1 MLYRLIL
8 QGNTT
13 SSSAL
18 GPAKKASK
26 SFTTIGTQT
35 DDIPCDAVLR
45 MTTIDVQAQSAARQ
59 KTFEELQEETEKMY
73 SELEDYRE
81 SNELIA
87 EMIVDTDKEMAELE
101 DEYDRLKAF
110 IEDGQKAVESILQSI
125 QFHTKN

>member
-1 MLYRLIL
+1 M
-8 QGNTT
+8 N
-13 SSSAL
+13 A
-18 GPAKKASK
+18 AKKASK
-26 SFTTIGTQT
+26 SFSTIGTQT

-45 MTTIDVQAQSAARQ
+45 MTAVDVQAQAAARQ

-81 SNELIA
+81 SNVLIA

-110 IEDGQKAVESILQSI
+110 IEEGQEAVGKILVNFVFCRGVQNS
-125 QFHTKN
+125 